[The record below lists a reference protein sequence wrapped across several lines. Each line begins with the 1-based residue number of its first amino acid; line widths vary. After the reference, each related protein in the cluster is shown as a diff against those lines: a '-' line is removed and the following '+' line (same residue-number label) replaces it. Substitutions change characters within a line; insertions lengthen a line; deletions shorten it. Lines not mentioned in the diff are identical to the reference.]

1 MRNLGFA
8 LAVLCIGSAPVL
20 AACGGGGS
28 SQKGEGDDASPADA
42 SPVDSSP
49 ADSGPAD
56 STTPTSDGAV
66 TDSSVSADSMEQED
80 TSVSDGGDGSTAMTS
95 TDGEPDDAPS
105 EVGSGN
111 GSSEGG
117 ASEGGA
123 SEGGAS
129 DAGPDAFSDGG
140 DGGAPP
146 VVANIVV
153 DLFGYRPGD
162 PKIAV
167 VRNPVTGFDAA
178 PFAPG
183 ATYALVVASTAQRV
197 LEGPLATWG
206 DGGVDPS
213 SGDAAWSFDFSG
225 YATPGTYYV
234 LDETHQVRSP
244 SFVIAS
250 GVYSGPLMQSVRS
263 FYYQRDGIAKQTPYA
278 GAQWTDNAA
287 HEQDQY
293 CTPFADLEAG
303 APDAGATLDLRGGW
317 FDAADQNKYTIWA
330 ASNAMELLRAY
341 REKPGAFG
349 ASESGDA
356 YGLPESGNGIPDI
369 LDEASWGLEW
379 LLKMQQGDGSVL
391 TMVGN
396 WSDGATTNGA
406 DPPSA
411 DTAPCVYGAAS
422 TSATWSAAAA
432 YAYGALVLQPWNA
445 SLASNLATAAANAWT
460 WANANQN
467 DVYDNPAGFGTYDQ
481 ELTSTGRL
489 EKQIEAAV
497 YLFELTGDATYGG
510 FVAGNYAT
518 LAQPV
523 SASRMEQLDAIL
535 EYAGLPGA
543 AEPTGTEVLGG
554 FETTVEGSTLAG
566 MLPTDPYRA
575 YIPSYA
581 FTGYLGSNQPKAGQG
596 NMFYDLALLE
606 GAGSGG
612 TSDAGSDAG
621 AAPADA
627 IVADAA
633 SSDATTSTGGEDAAT
648 SIEGGAGSAATGA
661 ENTALDYVHYFHGV
675 NPLGLVYLTNMNGF
689 GATQSLTVMYSA
701 WFTGTPPP
709 GFVTAGPNP
718 GYDWDPCCS
727 YPATSADSC
736 GGGTFTT
743 DQETALCGASPLAP
757 PYGQPP
763 QKSYKDFNTS
773 WPMDSWQVSEANN
786 AYMAQYVRLVSK
798 FVP

>member
-1 MRNLGFA
+1 M
-8 LAVLCIGSAPVL
+8 
-20 AACGGGGS
+20 
-28 SQKGEGDDASPADA
+28 EG
-42 SPVDSSP
+42 
-49 ADSGPAD
+49 
-56 STTPTSDGAV
+56 
-66 TDSSVSADSMEQED
+66 D
-80 TSVSDGGDGSTAMTS
+80 TSVSDGGDGGATTS
-95 TDGEPDDAPS
+95 SLDGSLDGEPADAPTD
-105 EVGSGN
+105 VANGN
-111 GSSEGG
+111 GS
-117 ASEGGA
+117 

-146 VVANIVV
+146 VVTNIVI
-153 DLFGYRPGD
+153 DQFGYRPGD
-162 PKIAV
+162 PKVAV

-197 LEGPLATWG
+197 LEGSLTAWG

-213 SGDAAWSFDFSG
+213 SGDAAWWFDFSSCE
-225 YATPGTYYV
+225 TPGTYYV
-234 LDETHQVRSP
+234 LDESRQVRSP
-244 SFVIAS
+244 SFTIGPA
-250 GVYSGPLMQSVRS
+250 VYLDALVQSVRS

-293 CTPFADLEAG
+293 CTSFAELAAG
-303 APDAGATLDLRGGW
+303 TPDAGATLDLRGGW
-317 FDAADQNKYTIWA
+317 FDAADQNKYAIWA

-349 ASESGDA
+349 ASENGDA
-356 YGLPESGNGIPDI
+356 YGLPESDNGIPDI

-379 LLKMQQGDGSVL
+379 LLKMQKGDGSVL

-396 WSDGATTNGA
+396 WSNGATTNGA
-406 DPPSA
+406 DPPSS

-445 SLASNLATAAANAWT
+445 SLAGSLATAAANAWT
-460 WANANQN
+460 WADANQS
-467 DVYDNPAGFGTYDQ
+467 VIYDNPNNFGTYDQ
-481 ELTSTGRL
+481 ELTSAGRL

-497 YLFELTGDATYGG
+497 YLFELTGNATYGA
-510 FVAGNYAT
+510 FVASNYAT

-535 EYAGLPGA
+535 EYAGLAGA
-543 AEPTGTEVLGG
+543 SEPAGSEILGG
-554 FETTVEGSTLAG
+554 FEAAVEGATIAG
-566 MLPTDPYRA
+566 MLPADPYRA

-596 NMFYDLALLE
+596 NMFYELAVVE
-606 GAGSGG
+606 GAGTGG
-612 TSDAGSDAG
+612 ATSDAGPDSG

-627 IVADAA
+627 TAGDAA
-633 SSDATTSTGGEDAAT
+633 TSDAATGGEDAAT
-648 SIEGGAGSAATGA
+648 SGEAGAASAAVGA
-661 ENTALDYVHYFHGV
+661 EDTALGYLHYFHGV
-675 NPLGLVYLTNMNGF
+675 NPLGLVYLTNMGSY
-689 GATQSLTVMYSA
+689 GATQSLTAMFSA
-701 WFTGTPPP
+701 WFTATPPP

-718 GYDWDPCCS
+718 GYDWDECCG
-727 YPATSADSC
+727 YPASSPNSC
-736 GGGTFTT
+736 GEGTFTT

-773 WPMDSWQVSEANN
+773 WPMDSWQVSEAND
-786 AYMAQYVRLVSK
+786 AYMAQYIRLVSK